1 MGSGNLY
8 NPRTNT
14 FVGASWITEAGDK
27 ISLTNSGSYFYF
39 IAKQDGEF
47 LVQTKNGVSLVE
59 KTAGQIISSLYTDSQ
74 ASNWYTSCV
83 TAM

>member
-14 FVGASWITEAGDK
+14 FSSGTWLATQGDK

-39 IAKQDGEF
+39 TAKQSGKF
-47 LVQTKNGVSLVE
+47 LVQAGSVTTVE
-59 KTAGQIISSLYTDSQ
+59 KASGETIATLYTPGSG
-74 ASNWYTSCV
+74 WHTSCV